1 MALALVLVASALVIS
16 LWFNFFG
23 TRSATPSSPSSMAR
37 AEAERLRA
45 LEAEAE
51 RRRREADEAK
61 AATNELRAELK
72 QVKRKL
78 HEQRTSDK
86 SEQDLVRARTDVERA
101 ASQQLEVVRGELA
114 HALAEVTKLRADGE
128 GGRKGRPAPP
138 PPPVAA
144 PPAVVVAVAAA
155 PAPEPAASEPPP
167 VGGTSAERDNT
178 ARRFRELSDS
188 DREKLERLE
197 HQANRERARAVE
209 FQTEVR
215 RLKGRTE
222 TQQRVWVVTKGELDL
237 LKDKFKALEKRLNRT
252 LLERDLLKRAIGELE
267 RRGGLTAGRTE
278 LTQEEIAT
286 SDQGV
291 DERSR
296 LEAER
301 LERRTAAPALVS
313 PDSNGKAEPAALQES
328 LGGEPA
334 ASANELETAP

>member
-1 MALALVLVASALVIS
+1 MATALVLVSCASVVL
-16 LWFNFFG
+16 LWFVVFG
-23 TRSATPSSPSSMAR
+23 RPGATSSPSTSGQR
-37 AEAERLRA
+37 EADRLRA
-45 LEAEAE
+45 LEADVE

-61 AATNELRAELK
+61 AAANELRAELK

-78 HEQRTSDK
+78 HEERTADK
-86 SEQDLVRARTDVERA
+86 TGQDLVRARTDVERA

-114 HALAEVTKLRADGE
+114 HALAELSKLRSDAE
-128 GGRKGRPAPP
+128 TTRSRARPTAAPVPAPP
-138 PPPVAA
+138 
-144 PPAVVVAVAAA
+144 AAA
-155 PAPEPAASEPPP
+155 PAAPSAPPPEPPSAPAAE
-167 VGGTSAERDNT
+167 AERS

-197 HQANRERARAVE
+197 HTANRERARALE

-222 TQQRVWVVTKGELDL
+222 TQHRVWVVTKGELDL

-278 LTQEEIAT
+278 LTQEEIAL

-296 LEAER
+296 AEAER
-301 LERRTAAPALVS
+301 LERRTTVAAPVRA
-313 PDSNGKAEPAALQES
+313 DSNGSPEAASLPEPLAAEPAAVPAEQES
-328 LGGEPA
+328 A
-334 ASANELETAP
+334 T

>member
-1 MALALVLVASALVIS
+1 MTVALILVSCALVVA
-16 LWFNFFG
+16 LWFVFFG
-23 TRSATPSSPSSMAR
+23 SHSAPVSTPHSLQR
-37 AEAERLRA
+37 EADRQRT
-45 LEAEAE
+45 LEADAE
-51 RRRREADEAK
+51 RRRKEAEEAK
-61 AATNELRAELK
+61 AACNELRAELK

-78 HEQRTSDK
+78 HEQRTSEK

-114 HALAEVTKLRADGE
+114 HTLAELSKLRADAE
-128 GGRKGRPAPP
+128 TSRSRARVAPPAPVSVAAVP
-138 PPPVAA
+138 AAPAPTPPVAA
-144 PPAVVVAVAAA
+144 
-155 PAPEPAASEPPP
+155 AASLPAD
-167 VGGTSAERDNT
+167 AERA

-197 HQANRERARAVE
+197 HTANRERTRALE

-222 TQQRVWVVTKGELDL
+222 TQHRVWVVTKGELDL

-278 LTQEEIAT
+278 LTQEEIAL

-291 DERSR
+291 DERSAA
-296 LEAER
+296 EAER
-301 LERRTAAPALVS
+301 LERRTTVMPPVS
-313 PDSNGKAEPAALQES
+313 PDANGTNERAALPQPLAADPQAVPTGQES
-328 LGGEPA
+328 A
-334 ASANELETAP
+334 T

>member
-1 MALALVLVASALVIS
+1 MALALVLVSCALVVA
-16 LWFNFFG
+16 LWFLVFG
-23 TRSATPSSPSSMAR
+23 PHSAPSSTSHSVQRDADR
-37 AEAERLRA
+37 ARA
-45 LEAEAE
+45 LEADVE

-61 AATNELRAELK
+61 GAANELRAELK

-78 HEQRTSDK
+78 HEQRTSDR
-86 SEQDLVRARTDVERA
+86 SEQDLVRARTDVERT
-101 ASQQLEVVRGELA
+101 ASQQLDVVRGELA
-114 HALAEVTKLRADGE
+114 HALAELSKLRADAE
-128 GGRKGRPAPP
+128 TSRSRARPTPPPLPTPLAVAPPAPSVPPPAPP
-138 PPPVAA
+138 ST
-144 PPAVVVAVAAA
+144 
-155 PAPEPAASEPPP
+155 PAAE
-167 VGGTSAERDNT
+167 AERS

-197 HQANRERARAVE
+197 HTANRERGRALE

-222 TQQRVWVVTKGELDL
+222 TQHRVWVVTKGELDL

-278 LTQEEIAT
+278 LTQEEIAL

-296 LEAER
+296 AEAER
-301 LERRTAAPALVS
+301 LERRTTVPPPVTAEANGSAEAPSVAQPLATEPAPA
-313 PDSNGKAEPAALQES
+313 ATEQES
-328 LGGEPA
+328 A
-334 ASANELETAP
+334 T